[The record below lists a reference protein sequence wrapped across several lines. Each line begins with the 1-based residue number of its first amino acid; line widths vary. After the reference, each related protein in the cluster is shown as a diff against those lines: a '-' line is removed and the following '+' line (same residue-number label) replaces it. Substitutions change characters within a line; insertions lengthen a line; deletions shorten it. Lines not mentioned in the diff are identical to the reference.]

1 MVGVLGIEP
10 RFTDYKS
17 VALTIGLYPYNVR
30 VYTVKVCELY
40 VKEVLCR
47 VYPNYTIKGGVILL
61 LH

>member
-10 RFTDYKS
+10 RSTDYKS
-17 VALTIGLYPYNVR
+17 VALTIGLYPYSVR

-47 VYPNYTIKGGVILL
+47 AYPNYTIKGGVILL
-61 LH
+61 H